1 MEHSSS
7 KLLRRLDEDDDEAL
21 KRVTAAGPLYEGKPG
36 LCPERWLFWK
46 ERFRSIARE
55 VDSEEIRSCA
65 TDAANAMDL
74 EEQKANQQT
83 SEHTK
88 QLGHSDAGPQ

>member
-1 MEHSSS
+1 M
-7 KLLRRLDEDDDEAL
+7 
-21 KRVTAAGPLYEGKPG
+21 TTAGPLYEGKPG
-36 LCPERWLFWK
+36 LCQERWLFWK

-55 VDSEEIRSCA
+55 ADSEEIKSCA

-88 QLGHSDAGPQ
+88 QLGHSIERWNSCVD